1 MNWFKK
7 ALWKLRR
14 RRPRSMPDARELYE
28 MVRLTPFFRDVPE
41 QNLREMLK
49 VSEPLRVRDADVIVR
64 DGEEGDYYYMVLD
77 GMASVIRRRTP
88 DEEPRVA
95 AVLAPGFAF
104 GEEALI
110 SNARRNATVIMETHG
125 ILLRIPKNAF
135 LDHIVASLVTTITP
149 GEANRLIGEGA
160 KWLDVRSAA
169 ERRRSHL
176 QGSLSLPLEELRE
189 RLDELDPSLTYICCC
204 ENGRLSATAAFLMR
218 LAGYKAVVLQGGL
231 RLLERR
237 FRE

>member
-1 MNWFKK
+1 
-7 ALWKLRR
+7 
-14 RRPRSMPDARELYE
+14 

-149 GEANRLIGEGA
+149 GEANRMIGEGA
-160 KWLDVRSAA
+160 KWLDVFPADRGASRATRRTRSF
-169 ERRRSHL
+169 SHL
-176 QGSLSLPLEELRE
+176 HLLLRKRPLERCRRVPHAPR
-189 RLDELDPSLTYICCC
+189 RLQGRSPPGRPAPAGTALQGITNGPRTSCCC
-204 ENGRLSATAAFLMR
+204 TPPAPPPPKQDSADARTFNKRACYSMWFC
-218 LAGYKAVVLQGGL
+218 
-231 RLLERR
+231 
-237 FRE
+237 